1 MYCFRLLGTDGLY
14 RNVRLSLSNRKSQAI
29 PEFSDGQLEMLL
41 VMNELSGRLT
51 ICILRSSLAAKTNQ
65 RFFFCFQTYSR
76 TEISLSVLYYDK
88 REKKMGVIRLL
99 VQLGSI
105 ENDQICYFACSYFQR
120 AQGSVNGE
128 WKWEISVRL
137 GSQAWSLKSAFRTEK
152 PTRPRL
158 SDMTFVDPSLKELKW
173 PWNVSYWWTSV
184 ISLCNHSTTFFSS
197 KFNQLH
203 MIFDSRS

>member
-14 RNVRLSLSNRKSQAI
+14 RKVRLSLSNRKSQAI

-65 RFFFCFQTYSR
+65 RFCFCFQTYSR

-88 REKKMGVIRLL
+88 RDKKMGVIRLL

-105 ENDQICYFACSYFQR
+105 ENDQIGYFACSYFQL
-120 AQGSVNGE
+120 AQSSVNGG
-128 WKWEISVRL
+128 WKWQISVRL
-137 GSQAWSLKSAFRTEK
+137 DSQAWSLKSAFPTEK
-152 PTRPRL
+152 PTWPGL
-158 SDMTFVDPSLKELKW
+158 SDITFVEPGLKELKW
-173 PWNVSYWWTSV
+173 PWNVCYWSTSV
-184 ISLCNHSTTFFSS
+184 NSLCNHSTTFI
-197 KFNQLH
+197 
-203 MIFDSRS
+203 IFWWGEWIFRLSPGI